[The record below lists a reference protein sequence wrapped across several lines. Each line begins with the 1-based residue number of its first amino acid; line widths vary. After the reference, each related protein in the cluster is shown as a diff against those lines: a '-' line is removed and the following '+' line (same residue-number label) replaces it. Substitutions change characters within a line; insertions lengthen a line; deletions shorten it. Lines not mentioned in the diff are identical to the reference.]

1 MNYRQ
6 IATISFIIHLEKK
19 YSLDMDKEVEEY
31 YKDNDISE
39 SVLSKLSIDNI
50 LYIIETREKLPL
62 GCLKGKSRKRE
73 YVVLRHCFSDILY
86 GIDKNSFKLK
96 FIGKCLDRDHSSILY
111 GIQKVKDMFDIKDHV
126 YMSAHSL
133 VMDIVE
139 SEIDSLTKPLQNCGV
154 KYYTSFYA
162 KSSANV

>member
-1 MNYRQ
+1 MNYRA
-6 IATISFIIHLEKK
+6 IATIAFIKHLEKK
-19 YSLDMDKEVEEY
+19 YNLDMNKEVEEY

-50 LYIIETREKLPL
+50 LYTIETREKLPI

-86 GIDKNSFKLK
+86 GLDKNVFNLV
-96 FIGKCLDRDHSSILY
+96 FIGKCLDRDHSSIIY
-111 GIQKVKDMFDIKDHV
+111 GIQKVKDMFGIKDHV